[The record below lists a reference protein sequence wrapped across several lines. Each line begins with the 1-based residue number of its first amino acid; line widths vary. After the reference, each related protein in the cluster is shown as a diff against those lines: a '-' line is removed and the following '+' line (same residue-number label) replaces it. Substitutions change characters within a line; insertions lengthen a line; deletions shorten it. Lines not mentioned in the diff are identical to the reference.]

1 MSNLLYIKTK
11 AIDMNDTKPASGWQT
26 NVKRQTIRLA
36 YWTLAWLVSMAV
48 ATFGPLALWSG
59 NKTVTLIAIGANV
72 VIGFGMIRAN
82 KNHLQSL
89 DELQRKISLEAMG
102 LALGVGLVVGLAY
115 SNLDVANIIGF
126 DAEIS
131 HLVILVALTYL
142 AAMVRGN
149 RKYQ

>member
-1 MSNLLYIKTK
+1 
-11 AIDMNDTKPASGWQT
+11 MNDTKPASGWQT

>member
-1 MSNLLYIKTK
+1 
-11 AIDMNDTKPASGWQT
+11 MNDAKQASGWQA
-26 NVKRQTIRLA
+26 NVKRQTVLLA
-36 YWTLAWLVSMAV
+36 YWTLAWLVSMAA
-48 ATFGPLALWSG
+48 ATFGPKLIWSSDA
-59 NKTVTLIAIGANV
+59 TITMIAIGLNV

-115 SNLDVANIIGF
+115 SNLDVTNIIGF

-142 AAMVRGN
+142 AAMFRGN